1 MQSRKNEIAG
11 LLAEILCVVVYCAA
25 FFGFVLIAAR

>member
-11 LLAEILCVVVYCAA
+11 LLSEILSAVLYCAVV
-25 FFGFVLIAAR
+25 FGFVLIVAR